1 MFVTLYY
8 MYMSWLIFI
17 VNVQI
22 RRKPSYLDV
31 KIKPRNENGTPS
43 IVSPPRPHS
52 PANSLPYVNV
62 TDDKSSN
69 QLSAYKWYV
78 VMALSLEIRF
88 CSVMNHWLKPF
99 IDNAY
104 IVLLLWF
111 NHYKILFYQIYH
123 WKCCKLVIKAIKLK
137 AMCQKFFAFFYLI
150 PWWYVYF

>member
-1 MFVTLYY
+1 
-8 MYMSWLIFI
+8 MYIYSRTCSAFCLSHCNTCICHGFFI
-17 VNVQI
+17 VTVQI

-31 KIKPRNENGTPS
+31 KIKPKNENGTPS

-62 TDDKSSN
+62 TDDRSSNQLSDYKWYVDRSSN

-78 VMALSLEIRF
+78 VMALSLEICC

-111 NHYKILFYQIYH
+111 NH
-123 WKCCKLVIKAIKLK
+123 WKFCKLVIKSN
-137 AMCQKFFAFFYLI
+137 
-150 PWWYVYF
+150 